1 MEITNNIP
9 GTGQTQNTGQ
19 PGASGQNG
27 EEDNGQSSTVTGKA
41 SLGKNDFLQ
50 LLVAQM
56 KNQDPINPMDGTQF
70 ASQLAQ
76 FNSVEQLINLNEGM
90 NMMAR
95 SQQNMNT
102 GLSNTMA
109 STLAGKS
116 IRALSDQVALSP
128 TGDTD
133 IQFEL
138 NNVATSAQLTIKDA
152 AGNVVR
158 SEELGNLGSGDHT
171 WTWDGR
177 SDAGSRV
184 PEGNYSVNIEASNG
198 DAEVDVLTFME
209 GIAEKVSYTGEGVR
223 LLVNGVYLPLG
234 DVETVGT
241 SSGES

>member
-1 MEITNNIP
+1 MEITNNLP
-9 GTGQTQNTGQ
+9 GTGQTQNSRQ
-19 PGASGQNG
+19 SGTSQ
-27 EEDNGQSSTVTGKA
+27 DNGQNTTATGKA

-90 NMMAR
+90 NLMAE
-95 SQQNMNT
+95 SQQMMNT

-109 STLAGKS
+109 SSLAGKS
-116 IRALSDQVALSP
+116 IRALSDKVALQP
-128 TGDTD
+128 TGDAD
-133 IQFEL
+133 IQFKL
-138 NNVATSAQLTIKDA
+138 NNVATSSRLTIKDA

-158 SEELGNLGSGDHT
+158 TQDLGNLGSGDHT

-177 SDAGSRV
+177 SDSGSRV
-184 PEGNYSVNIEASNG
+184 PEGTYSVSIEASNG
-198 DAEVDVLTFME
+198 DAKVDVLTFME
-209 GIAEKVSYTGEGVR
+209 GTAEKVNYSGEGVR
-223 LLVNGVYLPLG
+223 LLVNGVYIPLG

-241 SSGES
+241 SGQ